1 MTETKQDAVDRIAEQ
16 WARERPDLDVGPM
29 LVIGRLHRLAELLDQ
44 GLRPVFAEAGLGNGD
59 FDVLAS
65 LRRSGPPYRLSPTQL
80 SATTM
85 VTSGAV
91 TKRVDRLER
100 QGLVERTVSEDDA
113 RGRVIALTPEGMRV
127 QERLHPQHLANE
139 DQLLGA
145 LDESERERTRR
156 PAQEAAGQPRG
167 GIVPATVSSSGSL
180 ADRNGRDYP
189 AGVSRGCSRTG
200 PGWGRGDPS
209 RHGRGR

>member
-1 MTETKQDAVDRIAEQ
+1 MAEEKQDAVDRIAEQ

-65 LRRSGPPYRLSPTQL
+65 LRRTGAPYRLSPTQL
-80 SATTM
+80 AATTM

-100 QGLVERTVSEDDA
+100 QGLVERTVSADDA
-113 RGRVIALTPEGMRV
+113 RGRVVALTPEGREV
-127 QERLHPQHLANE
+127 QERLHPRHLANE
-139 DQLLGA
+139 DQLLAA
-145 LDESERERTRR
+145 LDESERH
-156 PAQEAAGQPRG
+156 QLAGLLSKLL
-167 GIVPATVSSSGSL
+167 VSLEDG
-180 ADRNGRDYP
+180 
-189 AGVSRGCSRTG
+189 
-200 PGWGRGDPS
+200 
-209 RHGRGR
+209 

>member
-1 MTETKQDAVDRIAEQ
+1 MVAREPDAVDRIAEQ

-29 LVIGRLHRLAELLDQ
+29 LVIGRLHRVAELLDQ
-44 GLRPVFAEAGLGNGD
+44 RLRPVFSKAGLGNGD

-65 LRRSGPPYRLSPTQL
+65 LRRAGPPYRLSPTEL

-100 QGLVERTVSEDDA
+100 AGLVERTVAEDDG
-113 RGRVIALTPEGMRV
+113 RGRVIALTRKGRAL

-139 DQLLGA
+139 DSLLA
-145 LDESERERTRR
+145 SLDHEERE
-156 PAQEAAGQPRG
+156 QLAGLLSKLL
-167 GIVPATVSSSGSL
+167 VSL
-180 ADRNGRDYP
+180 ED
-189 AGVSRGCSRTG
+189 
-200 PGWGRGDPS
+200 
-209 RHGRGR
+209 

>member
-1 MTETKQDAVDRIAEQ
+1 MTDERPDAVDRIAEQ
-16 WARERPDLDVGPM
+16 WARERPGLDVGAI
-29 LVIGRLHRLAELLDQ
+29 LVVGRLHRAADLLDQ
-44 GLRPVFAEAGLGNGD
+44 RLRPVFAEAGLGNGD
-59 FDVLAS
+59 FDVLAA
-65 LRRSGPPYRLSPTQL
+65 LRRAGAPYRLTPTEL
-80 SATTM
+80 AGTTM

-145 LDESERERTRR
+145 LDESERERL
-156 PAQEAAGQPRG
+156 AGLL
-167 GIVPATVSSSGSL
+167 SKLLLSL
-180 ADRNGRDYP
+180 EEG
-189 AGVSRGCSRTG
+189 
-200 PGWGRGDPS
+200 
-209 RHGRGR
+209 